1 MATSLSLL
9 PSPPSSLPLLSPSLS
24 PGVQLRLR
32 SGSTSFKSIP
42 EEPSE
47 EDMVEE
53 VTKEM
58 GDVISGLAE
67 FKTELLQLHA
77 MVKEGKG
84 GKGG

>member
-1 MATSLSLL
+1 MTTRSLA
-9 PSPPSSLPLLSPSLS
+9 PSFS

-47 EDMVEE
+47 EDTVEE

>member
-1 MATSLSLL
+1 MAT
-9 PSPPSSLPLLSPSLS
+9 SLPLLSPSLS